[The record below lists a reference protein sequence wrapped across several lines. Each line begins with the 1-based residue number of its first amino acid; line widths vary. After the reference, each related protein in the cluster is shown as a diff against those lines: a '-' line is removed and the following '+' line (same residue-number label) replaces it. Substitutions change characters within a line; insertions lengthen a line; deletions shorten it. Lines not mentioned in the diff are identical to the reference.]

1 MSDHISGPRA
11 IANPITDITD
21 MYAFPSPERP
31 GRLVLVLNTLP
42 HADTAARFCNGL
54 IYRFRL
60 RAVTPTVDGA
70 AAVFTVGADELTID
84 CTFSPPVGGDGSDR
98 LAQAGR
104 CVTSTGEE
112 VVFAVDDERGG
123 HENGLRVFAGPR
135 SDPFFLDL
143 DGLREMLKN
152 QRFAF
157 TDPGPNG
164 LAGHNVLSIVVEV
177 DAATMLGAGP
187 LLAVIAETGT
197 AGTFPVRLER
207 FGRPETKNWLFGPT
221 QFDPVNRDIELRD
234 LYGMEDAFHLGETYL
249 RPYHARIEAN
259 LAFFDGLDETV
270 DWPPLAQGAHP
281 LTELMLADFTVVDVS
296 KPFAEDSYF
305 EIERALLAG
314 RPHETCGGRSLNE
327 DVVDTLYTLL
337 VNAETGSRI
346 RDGVDQATTPATQ
359 IFPYLAPPQA
369 MPADGALVADLA
381 APAA

>member
-11 IANPITDITD
+11 IAHPITDITD

-31 GRLVLVLNTLP
+31 GRLVLVLNSMP
-42 HADTAARFCNGL
+42 HADPAARFSDGL

-60 RAVTPTVDGA
+60 RAVTPAADGP
-70 AAVFTVGADELTID
+70 AAVFAVGTDELTIG
-84 CTFSPPVGGDGSDR
+84 CTFSPAVSGEGNDPST
-98 LAQAGR
+98 QEGR

-123 HENGLRVFAGPR
+123 HDNGLRVFAGPR

-143 DGLREMLKN
+143 DGLRDMFKN
-152 QRFAF
+152 QRLTF

-164 LAGHNVLSIVVEV
+164 LAGHNVLSIVVDV
-177 DAATMLGAGP
+177 DAAAMLGAGP
-187 LLAVIAETGT
+187 LLAVVAETGI

-234 LYGMEDAFHLGETYL
+234 LYGMEDAFHLAETYL
-249 RPYHARIEAN
+249 RAYHARIEAN
-259 LAFFDGLDETV
+259 LAFFDGLNEAV
-270 DWPPLAQGAHP
+270 DWPPIAQGTHP

-296 KPFAEDSYF
+296 KPFAEESYF

-337 VNAETGSRI
+337 INAGTGPRI
-346 RDGVDQATTPATQ
+346 RDGVDQATVPASRTY
-359 IFPYLAPPQA
+359 PYLAPPRA
-369 MPADGALVADLA
+369 MPTDGALISDQA